1 MTPKHTLSK
10 TIPLN
15 FIGSFMEVDGTW
27 TKVFYRNKTIFK
39 LKKKLKNKSY
49 EFSPI
54 LLNT

>member
-15 FIGSFMEVDGTW
+15 FIGSFMEVDRTW

-39 LKKKLKNKSY
+39 LKKKAEK
-49 EFSPI
+49 
-54 LLNT
+54 